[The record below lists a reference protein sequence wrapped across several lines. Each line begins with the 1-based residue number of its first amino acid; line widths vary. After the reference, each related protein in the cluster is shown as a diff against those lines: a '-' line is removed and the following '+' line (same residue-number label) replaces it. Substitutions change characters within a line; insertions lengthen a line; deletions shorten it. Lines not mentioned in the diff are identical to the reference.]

1 MSPPLAGMTRGA
13 GGLRLRTLCW
23 PVRHPVG
30 RVQVVH
36 GLSEHMGRYDLLAEA
51 LNDAD
56 FSVFGHD
63 HRGHGASEG
72 RRGVVGR
79 FPDLVEDVAHVTTL
93 ADELAPG
100 PGAPFLIGHSLGG
113 LVSIRYLQT
122 TAPRLQGAV
131 ISAPWLATAEELTLR
146 DRIAVAVLRRV
157 APDWPLSRP
166 LQPERLTRDEE
177 RARAFREDPLVGT
190 SLAVSFFD
198 QVLEAQGRALEDGLP
213 PGLPA
218 LVLIPGDDR
227 LTNAGVTREWAV
239 RAGAECLELPDT
251 RHEPFNDIDRHTT
264 FERIVEWL
272 NLRMTTGLQE
282 DG

>member
-1 MSPPLAGMTRGA
+1 
-13 GGLRLRTLCW
+13 
-23 PVRHPVG
+23 VRRPVG
-30 RVQVVH
+30 RVQIVH
-36 GLSEHMGRYDLLAEA
+36 GLSEHIGRYDLLAAA
-51 LNDAD
+51 LNEAD

-79 FPDLVEDVAHVTTL
+79 FPDLVEDVAHVTSL

-100 PGAPFLIGHSLGG
+100 PGAPFLVGHSLGG
-113 LVSIRYLQT
+113 LVSIRYLQLG
-122 TAPRLQGAV
+122 APALQGAV
-131 ISAPWLATAEELTLR
+131 ISAPWLAMAEELPLR
-146 DRIAVAVLRRV
+146 DRIAVSILRRV

-166 LQPERLTRDEE
+166 LRPELLTRDEE

-198 QVLEAQGRALEDGLP
+198 QVTEAQARALEGGLP
-213 PGLPA
+213 PGLPT
-218 LVLIPGDDR
+218 LVLIPGADR
-227 LTNAGVTREWAV
+227 LTNAGVTREWAE
-239 RAGAECLELPDT
+239 RSGAERLELPET
-251 RHEPFNDIDRHTT
+251 RHEPFNDIDRDTT

-272 NLRMTTGLQE
+272 NLRMTTGPQE

>member
-1 MSPPLAGMTRGA
+1 
-13 GGLRLRTLCW
+13 
-23 PVRHPVG
+23 
-30 RVQVVH
+30 
-36 GLSEHMGRYDLLAEA
+36 MGRYDLLAEA

-79 FPDLVEDVAHVTTL
+79 FPDLVDDVAHLASL

-100 PGAPFLIGHSLGG
+100 PGVPFLVGHSLGG
-113 LVSIRYLQT
+113 LVSIRYLQIM
-122 TAPRLQGAV
+122 APKLQAAV
-131 ISAPWLATAEELTLR
+131 ISAPWLAMAEELTLR
-146 DRIAVAVLRRV
+146 DRIAVSVLRRV

-166 LQPERLTRDEE
+166 LRPELLTRDEE

-198 QVLEAQGRALEDGLP
+198 QVSEAQGRALQGGLP
-213 PGLPA
+213 EGLPT

-227 LTNAGVTREWAV
+227 LTNAGVTREWAE
-239 RAGAECLELPDT
+239 RAGAERLELPDT
-251 RHEPFNDIDRHTT
+251 RHEPFNDIDRNTT

-272 NLRMTTGLQE
+272 KLRMITGPQE